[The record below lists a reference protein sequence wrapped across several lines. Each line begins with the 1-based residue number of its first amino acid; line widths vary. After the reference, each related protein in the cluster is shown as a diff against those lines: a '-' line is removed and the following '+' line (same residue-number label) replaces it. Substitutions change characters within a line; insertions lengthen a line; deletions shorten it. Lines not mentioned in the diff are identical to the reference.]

1 METLWY
7 ASGRRGA
14 KQMDRS
20 CRSPAVLSKGF
31 ALVELLVVMVVLVGL
46 AALYFGM
53 RGKGEKAEP
62 KFEGEAQ
69 TTLGKAVQKGESVE
83 CQNDLRQLRLM
94 IQMEAMEGSNPAQL
108 NASWGVSLHCPVS
121 GYPYEYNPQTGQVW
135 CPTPGHQDY

>member
-1 METLWY
+1 MN
-7 ASGRRGA
+7 
-14 KQMDRS
+14 RS
-20 CRSPAVLSKGF
+20 CRSAAVLRKGF

-53 RGKGEKAEP
+53 RGQEKQAEP

-83 CQNDLRQLRLM
+83 CQNSLRQLRLM

-108 NASWGVSLHCPVS
+108 DANWGVSLRCLVS
-121 GYPYEYNPQTGQVW
+121 GYPYGYSPQTGQVW
-135 CPTPGHQDY
+135 CPTPGHERY